1 MGEADMSQYAIVFFD
16 FGGVLAEEGFREGLK
31 AIGRDCGRNP
41 EDIYQCGKELVY
53 SSGYV
58 VGKTSEAC
66 FWEKFRQKTSINRTD
81 QQLRHEILSRFLLR
95 PGMLS
100 AVQTLA
106 RRGYRLAILSD
117 QTNWL
122 DELNQQHG
130 FFPLFEQV
138 FNSYHQ
144 GRSKKDPE
152 FFSEVLEVFSARP
165 HESLFLDDDQGNLDR
180 AAQKGIAGLL
190 VEQHDNVLRS
200 LSKAL
205 DEDF

>member
-1 MGEADMSQYAIVFFD
+1 MSQYSIIFFD

-31 AIGRDCGRNP
+31 AIGRDCGRDP
-41 EDIYQCGKELVY
+41 EEVYQCGKELVY
-53 SSGYV
+53 TSGYV
-58 VGKTSEAC
+58 VGKTDEASY
-66 FWEKFRQKTSINRTD
+66 WEKFRQRTGISRTD
-81 QQLRHEILSRFLLR
+81 QHLKREIISRFVLR
-95 PGMLS
+95 PEMFA
-100 AVQTLA
+100 AVQTLG

-152 FFSEVLEVFSARP
+152 FFSEILDVLSARP
-165 HESLFLDDDQGNLDR
+165 HESLFLDDNQGNLDR

-190 VEQHDNVLRS
+190 VEQRNNALRS